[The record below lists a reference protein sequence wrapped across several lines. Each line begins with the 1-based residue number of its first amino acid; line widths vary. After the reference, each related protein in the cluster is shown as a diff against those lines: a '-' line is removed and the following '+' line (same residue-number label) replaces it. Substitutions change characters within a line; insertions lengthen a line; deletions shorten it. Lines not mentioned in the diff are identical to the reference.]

1 MLFISFLLGWT
12 DIEHYFNLKNMDEQ
26 NFQKST
32 NEEEGKNF
40 KKNLDWFAKF
50 KETKEK
56 KTKNI
61 KFISIIICFL
71 LIIYE
76 TKN

>member
-1 MLFISFLLGWT
+1 MNKTF
-12 DIEHYFNLKNMDEQ
+12 
-26 NFQKST
+26 KSQQMKKK
-32 NEEEGKNF
+32 EKF
-40 KKNLDWFAKF
+40 SKKNLDWFAKF